1 LLQLLWRFR
10 ITVNLGLLTTAL
22 EVQNYKKFSG
32 VRVVSIS
39 TLLSDFRSARIQHSY
54 DAVDKGRGPK
64 KNKKPFEEKKNSRRR
79 RSTVSPADAN
89 MDTAEANRRQRS
101 KVCAHV

>member
-64 KNKKPFEEKKNSRRR
+64 KKKKNL
-79 RSTVSPADAN
+79 N
-89 MDTAEANRRQRS
+89 F
-101 KVCAHV
+101 

>member
-10 ITVNLGLLTTAL
+10 PTVNLGLLTTAL
-22 EVQNYKKFSG
+22 ELQNYKKFSG

-64 KNKKPFEEKKNSRRR
+64 TKKNKQTNKQKKNL
-79 RSTVSPADAN
+79 N
-89 MDTAEANRRQRS
+89 F
-101 KVCAHV
+101 